1 MSKEPKKRIQIHY
14 ETDTQIEELMNEFIM
29 EKEADGRSK
38 STIDS
43 YRNSFKKFLQYF
55 SNLKA
60 KDINKDIIFHYKSYL
75 QEEEHISFQ
84 L

>member
-38 STIDS
+38 STIES

-55 SNLKA
+55 SIM
-60 KDINKDIIFHYKSYL
+60 KDESV
-75 QEEEHISFQ
+75 
-84 L
+84 